1 MVGAR
6 SDRAASPQCDARV
19 TSPIDARAIGGSAI
33 RWWSMTDQSSSTP
46 TLDPDTAGIH
56 GERVIDEAVSVID
69 GALARMMQRDLVSST
84 EVADLLLD
92 LRSLLR
98 SS

>member
-1 MVGAR
+1 
-6 SDRAASPQCDARV
+6 
-19 TSPIDARAIGGSAI
+19 
-33 RWWSMTDQSSSTP
+33 MTDQFSSTP
-46 TLDPDTAGIH
+46 TLDIDPAAVH

-92 LRSLLR
+92 LRTLLR